1 MFRAKHDEL
10 CFLPSSKVRGIYLYN
25 SKPSRTANTPVI
37 NAVKRAMNT

>member
-1 MFRAKHDEL
+1 MLREEF
-10 CFLPSSKVRGIYLYN
+10 IYLYN